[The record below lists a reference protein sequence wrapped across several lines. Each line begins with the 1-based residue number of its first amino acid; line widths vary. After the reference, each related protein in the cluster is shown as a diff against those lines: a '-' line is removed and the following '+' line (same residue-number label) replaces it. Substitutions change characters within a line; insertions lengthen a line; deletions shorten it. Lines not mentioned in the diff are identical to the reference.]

1 MAAKLLA
8 ITERVPGPNAAIQL
22 QSADEAVSGRP
33 VCRSAFVH
41 ALAEAVSARG
51 RKAVLLVGPT
61 RRVARQWI
69 DTIARTGTP
78 VFNVHVT
85 TPKAMCFEVAAEALA
100 AAGLAVASRQAKLTV
115 VESVLSAAF
124 AKESLRYFPRPPS
137 VPRLAERILATLST
151 LRMAD
156 LSASAVRDREP
167 FGETPKGHDI
177 AYLLA
182 SYDEALKAAQI
193 VDEAGVAKHARQV
206 LAAEGVPGRWDV
218 ILLPEG
224 LELKKLERT
233 VFAILGDRVNEVPI
247 AEPPASFADPSSRVA
262 VHFSQAVGEANEIRA
277 VLRRCVQEGI
287 RLDEVELLHTD
298 DATYPPLVDE
308 ILAVTMGEQP
318 STQPDTRPGTQVS
331 GQPQEL
337 PVTFA
342 EGIPIRGS
350 HPARGL
356 SSWLA
361 WRGAKHPRWM
371 LVRMLRDGLIA
382 WRSLVSK
389 EGVSRAGLIRE
400 LSRLAIDLHQ
410 HGSATRIREV
420 LAGLEQ
426 APLSSFVS
434 QSAHDEDDPEFDEEA
449 AQEKKARRTADL
461 SGLAELVDAFFAC
474 EPDVGATAPEILD
487 KARCFLQTIARASTQ
502 FDNNAR
508 NALVAEIS
516 DRERWL
522 SSHPSTQPSEIIEW
536 LQGLVDTLVVM
547 GSGPRPGCLHVAS
560 IASGGHSG
568 RPVTF
573 IVGLDEARFPRA
585 HDTDPVLPDPD
596 RTALSS
602 ELETSA
608 VVATRARA
616 SFWQLLGR
624 LRGEVH
630 LSFSCRDLVEHA
642 DRFPSPVVLEAYR
655 RKQGS
660 SDIPIARFLAAVA
673 EHTEGFIPRD
683 HAAAL
688 TRSEWWLSQL
698 GDSPS
703 IEAVEQ
709 AMRNHRGAALI
720 AGHHAEAARRSP
732 EFTAWDGDVP
742 QAAPV
747 LDPAAP
753 DGRPASAHS
762 LESLGACPRR
772 FLFRYGLDVRP
783 SDTLVPAGDR
793 WLDALERGRAMHTVL
808 ERFMRRFLEN
818 AETPPDPP
826 HPVLAR
832 DQAALAPLI
841 DEVLAELEAVK
852 PTADAAARDREQREL
867 ACTLSTFLK
876 AEERYCRE
884 TGARP
889 VALEAAIGLAPKDQ
903 PTAFDSRS
911 PIPIE
916 VSPNRHVRLRG
927 FVDRIDRQTRATSG
941 HAYSIVDYKNGSSS
955 VYQRG
960 GDDPLAVFDGGRRL
974 QHGLYV
980 LMVRHVARENVA
992 AESTVATFSYLFH
1005 GPKGK
1010 GECLEW
1016 AAGALEGVATIVD
1029 RLCNVVAAGAFLPT
1043 SKPDDCKYCDY
1054 LRVCGDPKTTAA
1066 NAARMLADP
1075 RLAAAMSGLRA
1086 AARPP
1091 AQGSSP
1097 ISRVRP
1103 QDFDSPSI
1111 SSPADPS
1118 DAQAREAIRNDLQK
1132 SFSVHASAGTGKTAC
1147 LVDRMVALIRSGA
1160 AAVGEIVAITFTKKA
1175 AAELARRFREQ
1186 LEKAAAE
1193 SAADA
1198 LVFGRLTQAI
1208 ADLDSAIIGT
1218 VHSFCGRLL
1227 RERPIEAGLDPA
1239 VEMLDA
1245 AQEAALLGRAWREFC
1260 DQTLQDATLAQLR
1273 SELQATGVELADLRS
1288 AFPSFVAQADVQRWP
1303 ATPASPPDVADLM
1316 ASICGE
1322 IEQWLPDPLPPRWS
1336 RGSDEAMT
1344 ALEAIRLEYRNRAND
1359 EPATLMAVADACD
1372 GPLKN
1377 LTRKLWWPN
1386 ADARQK
1392 KAHAAAI
1399 ESWWHSVQSRV
1410 REPLEQWRAYRYHLA
1425 MPLLQAARNHFD
1437 NLRLSL
1443 GRLSFS
1449 DLLVTAAKL
1458 LREKPEVRCDFA
1470 RRYRFLFVDEF
1481 QDTDPIQAEIIVLLT
1496 AADPLA
1502 AEWRTAKVSPGR
1514 LFVVGDPQQSIY
1526 RFRRASIDVFD
1537 EVTKRITDS
1546 GGELLHL
1553 TTNFRTTEEL
1563 VAWVNGH
1570 FPARFTSHR
1579 GSQANC
1585 GPLFTPSSSGRKAST
1600 PGVLSGLR
1608 RLHIEGKDVEA
1619 EAQEIAT
1626 FIRRAIDNHL
1636 TVSRTEEEVRSGIG
1650 PTCRAG
1656 DFLIVTGDTG
1666 KLSTYAHALHAAG
1679 LSCDVTGRKGVDAGE
1694 DLGWLKLCLQ
1704 VAADPDDA
1712 VAALALLR
1720 GPLFG
1725 FSDAELFELRQ
1736 AGARI
1741 HGRLAVPEAWAD
1753 SPLGSRFG
1761 EAAEA
1766 FQRWSK
1772 MAASLPLAAAVEAIA
1787 HDAGVFLV
1795 ASAAEG
1801 RAGRT
1806 GRAAAGS
1813 IMTLIERVRAER
1825 HILHSIQDV
1834 LDRIDDL
1841 VSPSFPKQDFD
1852 TTSLD
1857 IPSGGSVRVMNLH
1870 QVKGLEAPVVFLCDY
1885 DGAASKHP
1893 PSWHVSRAAAQPL
1906 GYLVVRRPLNAFG
1919 TAYQDLAAP
1928 QGWAALKTLET
1939 LHLNAETL
1947 RKEYVA
1953 GTRPGCCLVASVFTK
1968 KDGTANGGWHPLGVQ
1983 AFDDLPELP
1992 EVPAAAGSRLQ
2003 DDAALGDAMMQ
2014 ATDRVRAMGLATYGT
2029 VTPRHFL
2036 SAEPAQRLRH
2046 SGDGLGEAWG
2056 TVIHLLLELALRNEQ
2071 HPRNGFD
2078 LAAVAASALAASE
2091 LAGSGQDIATLAEQ
2105 AVELVQEVQRQ
2116 AIWKQIHSGGPAG
2129 AEYFMEVPFSIFIEP
2144 GEVGPNVKVDYGPAH
2159 EAEEQNPPAVL
2170 VRGQIDLIFRDG
2182 SQPPPA
2188 DMSDWMVLDWKT
2200 TSVLDMDREKLE
2212 ASYRPQV
2219 RLYARCWAV
2228 K

>member
-1 MAAKLLA
+1 MAAKVLA
-8 ITERVPGPNAAIQL
+8 ITERVPGPTNAIRVQA
-22 QSADEAVSGRP
+22 ADGREP
-33 VCRSAFVH
+33 GRRPCRSTFVQ
-41 ALAEAVSARG
+41 ALAEAIAARD
-51 RKAVLLVGPT
+51 RKAVLVVGPS

-78 VFNVHVT
+78 VFNAHVT
-85 TPKAMCFEVAAEALA
+85 TPRAMCYDLAADALA
-100 AAGLAVASRQAKLTV
+100 AAGLTVASPQAKLTI
-115 VESVLSAAF
+115 VENILATAF
-124 AKESLRYFPRPPS
+124 ATGSLEYFPRPPS
-137 VPRLAERILATLST
+137 VPRLAKRVLTTLSA
-151 LRMAD
+151 LRMTD
-156 LSASAVRDREP
+156 LNATEVRGRKP
-167 FGETPKGHDI
+167 FGATSKARDI
-177 AYLLA
+177 AFLLE
-182 SYDEALKAAQI
+182 SYDRALKAAQL
-193 VDEAGVAKHARQV
+193 VDGAGVAV
-206 LAAEGVPGRWDV
+206 LAHEVVTAGQLQGRWDS

-224 LELKKLERT
+224 LERTSLEQA
-233 VFAILGDRVNEVPI
+233 VFAALGDRVKELPTDD
-247 AEPPASFADPSSRVA
+247 AHASISDSSRPIA
-262 VHFSQAVGEANEIRA
+262 VHFWRAVGEANEIRG
-277 VLRRCVQEGI
+277 VLRRCVKAGI

-298 DATYPPLVDE
+298 EATYPPLVHE
-308 ILAVTMGEQP
+308 ILAVMMAEQA
-318 STQPDTRPGTQVS
+318 R
-331 GQPQEL
+331 EL

-342 EGIPIRGS
+342 EGMPIRGS
-350 HPARGL
+350 TPARAL
-356 SSWLA
+356 SAWLA
-361 WRGAKHPRWM
+361 WRAAKHPRWM
-371 LVRMLRDGLIA
+371 LIRMLRDGLVA
-382 WRSLVSK
+382 WRSIVSV
-389 EGVSRAGLIRE
+389 EGVSRRGLIRE
-400 LSRLAIDLHQ
+400 LSRLTINLHKD
-410 HGSATRIREV
+410 HSASHIREV
-420 LAGLEQ
+420 LANVEQ
-426 APLSSFVS
+426 LPLAAFVS
-434 QSAHDEDDPEFDEEA
+434 QAGDGEEDPEFDEEA
-449 AQEKKARRTADL
+449 ARHNKSRRTAHL
-461 SGLAELVDAFFAC
+461 SGLADVVDVLFAC
-474 EPDVGATAPEILD
+474 EPRVGATAVEILAT
-487 KARCFLQTIARASTQ
+487 ARRFLEDVARSGTQ

-516 DRERWL
+516 ERERWL
-522 SSHPSTQPSEIIEW
+522 TSHPSTQPSEIMEW
-536 LQGLVDTLVVM
+536 LQGIVDTLVVM
-547 GSGPRPGCLHVAS
+547 GSAPRPGCVHVAS
-560 IASGGHSG
+560 ITTGGHSG

-573 IVGLDEARFPRA
+573 IVGLDETRFPRA

-596 RTALSS
+596 RAQLSS
-602 ELETSA
+602 DLETSSA
-608 VVATRARA
+608 IAMKARA
-616 SFWQLLGR
+616 DFWKLLGR
-624 LRGEVH
+624 LRGDVH
-630 LSFSCRDLVEHA
+630 LSYSCRDLVEHA
-642 DRFPSPVVLEAYR
+642 DMFPSPVVLEAYR
-655 RKQGS
+655 RHRGAS
-660 SDIPIARFLAAVA
+660 HIPLAQFLVDNAA
-673 EHTEGFIPRD
+673 HTEAFVPSD
-683 HAAAL
+683 PAAAL
-688 TRSEWWLSQL
+688 TESEWWLSQL

-703 IEAVEQ
+703 MEAVEQ

-720 AGHHAEAARRSP
+720 SGLRADEARRLP
-732 EFTAWDGDVP
+732 EFTAWDGYVP
-742 QAAPV
+742 AAAKV
-747 LDPAAP
+747 LDPAAA

-783 SDTLVPAGDR
+783 ADTLEPDGDR

-808 ERFMRRFLEN
+808 ERFMRQFLES
-818 AETPPDPP
+818 ADAPPEPP
-826 HPVLAR
+826 HPVLSR
-832 DQAALAPLI
+832 DQAEISRLI
-841 DEVLAELEAVK
+841 DEVLLEMEAVK

-1118 DAQAREAIRNDLQK
+1118 DAQAREAIRDELQK

-1193 SAADA
+1193 SAAEA
-1198 LVFGRLTQAI
+1198 LVFGWLTQAI

-1239 VEMLDA
+1239 VEMLDT

-1344 ALEAIRLEYRNRAND
+1344 ALEAIRLEYRNRVND

-1377 LTRKLWWPN
+1377 VTQKLWWPN

-1546 GGELLHL
+1546 GGELLQL
-1553 TTNFRTTEEL
+1553 KTNFRTTEEL

-1741 HGRLAVPEAWAD
+1741 HGRLAVPEAWVD

-1953 GTRPGCCLVASVFTK
+1953 GTRPGCCLVASVFAK
-1968 KDGTANGGWHPLGVQ
+1968 ADGTLNGGWHALGVA

-1992 EVPAAAGSRLQ
+1992 EVRAAARSPLE
-2003 DDAALGDAMMQ
+2003 DDAALSDCMTKAV
-2014 ATDRVRAMGLATYGT
+2014 DRAAAMGRATYGT
-2029 VTPRHFL
+2029 VTPRNFL
-2036 SAEPAQRLRH
+2036 TTEPAERLRH
-2046 SGDGLGEAWG
+2046 TGDGLGEAWG

-2071 HPRNGFD
+2071 HPRKGFD
-2078 LAAVAASALAASE
+2078 LAVVAASALAESE
-2091 LAGSGQDIATLAEQ
+2091 LTDGDTAESGGDIAALAER
-2105 AVELVQEVQRQ
+2105 AVELVREIQ
-2116 AIWKQIHSGGPAG
+2116 ASPLWKQIHSG

-2144 GEVGPNVKVDYGPAH
+2144 GEVGQNVKVDYGPAH
-2159 EAEEQNPPAVL
+2159 NSDGSKAEGPAGDTAGADPAEGRPAVL
-2170 VRGQIDLIFRDG
+2170 VRGQIDLVFRDG

-2188 DMSDWMVLDWKT
+2188 NMSEWVVLDWKT
-2200 TSVLDMDREKLE
+2200 TSVTDADRGKLE
-2212 ASYRPQV
+2212 ESYRPQV

-2228 K
+2228 